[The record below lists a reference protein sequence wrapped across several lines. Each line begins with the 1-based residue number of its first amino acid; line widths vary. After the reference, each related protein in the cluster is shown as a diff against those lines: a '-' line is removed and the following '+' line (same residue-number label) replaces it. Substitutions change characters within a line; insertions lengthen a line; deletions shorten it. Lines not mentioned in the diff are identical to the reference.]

1 MENHSEIDF
10 LKSREITLD
19 NPNLINLFGMTK
31 TNAWDAFCK
40 LALKYTIRDGVDHR
54 NDLFAFLS
62 KTFLADPMLR
72 YMEAVIHWKN
82 MGIVFGTIKD
92 AMYRSV
98 GDGIWQIT
106 IDENYNDASYYSGL
120 GHMAIREA
128 IVENRETFIRCYYLS
143 VERLSVKSI

>member
-19 NPNLINLFGMTK
+19 NPNLIRLFGTDT

-40 LALKYTIRDGVDHR
+40 LALKYTIHDGIDYR

-62 KTFLADPMLR
+62 QTFLSDPMLR
-72 YMEAVIHWKN
+72 YMEAVIHRKK
-82 MGIVFGTIKD
+82 MGIVFGVIKN
-92 AMYRSV
+92 AMHYSV

-106 IDENYNDASYYSGL
+106 IGENDDASYYSGL

-128 IVENRETFIRCYYLS
+128 IVDHRETFIRHNPYIH
-143 VERLSVKSI
+143 VERVSVKSV

>member
-40 LALKYTIRDGVDHR
+40 LALKYTIRDGIDYR

-62 KTFLADPMLR
+62 QTFLSDPMLR
-72 YMEAVIHWKN
+72 YMDVVIRCKD
-82 MGIVFGTIKD
+82 MGIVFGRIKD
-92 AMYRSV
+92 AMYRNS
-98 GDGIWQIT
+98 GEGFWE
-106 IDENYNDASYYSGL
+106 IDVDEDYEARYYSGL
-120 GHMAIREA
+120 GHMAVREA
-128 IVENRETFIRCYYLS
+128 IVDYREDFIRYRNLY
-143 VERLSVKSI
+143 VERLSIKSV